1 VTLHVTNGDSAAGTL
16 RATALGGD
24 VLAWQDVLHEGPLAD
39 VADDDLRLLRA
50 RFLAS
55 HGWGEA
61 ESIAA
66 GLRERDETL
75 DAAVREG
82 RPVVLWFEHDLYDQL
97 QLLQVLARLPDVL
110 RGPVELVQSE
120 TYLGSLDVADLE
132 RLWPTRVPVDGA
144 TVVVARAAWTAVLD
158 GRVEDALRLDTRRL
172 PWLAPALRRLLE
184 EREPLP
190 RTRRQLLRALE
201 SGPRR
206 PPEAFLAS
214 QEQEEAIFLGD
225 EWCFVHLHELV
236 AAGLVAPADGRELPL
251 PPPRGDYDD
260 FASVPLE
267 LTEAGRRAVAA

>member
-1 VTLHVTNGDSAAGTL
+1 
-16 RATALGGD
+16 
-24 VLAWQDVLHEGPLAD
+24 
-39 VADDDLRLLRA
+39 
-50 RFLAS
+50 
-55 HGWGEA
+55 
-61 ESIAA
+61 
-66 GLRERDETL
+66 
-75 DAAVREG
+75 
-82 RPVVLWFEHDLYDQL
+82 
-97 QLLQVLARLPDVL
+97 
-110 RGPVELVQSE
+110 
-120 TYLGSLDVADLE
+120 
-132 RLWPTRVPVDGA
+132 VPVDGA

-206 PPEAFLAS
+206 APEAFLAS

>member
-1 VTLHVTNGDSAAGTL
+1 
-16 RATALGGD
+16 
-24 VLAWQDVLHEGPLAD
+24 
-39 VADDDLRLLRA
+39 
-50 RFLAS
+50 
-55 HGWGEA
+55 
-61 ESIAA
+61 
-66 GLRERDETL
+66 
-75 DAAVREG
+75 VREG
-82 RPVVLWFEHDLYDQL
+82 RQVVLWFEHDLYDQL

-158 GRVEDALRLDTRRL
+158 GRVEDAFRLDTRRL